1 MRRSFLGERSH
12 GVFAFPFHEL
22 QSLQSAPVRSLLGG
36 VGLRS
41 GGGGPEGGD
50 QRADAVNGQ
59 HVLIGAAFRGPR
71 LFRRIIK
78 AFEIAIMAGEKPRI
92 GLAHMA
98 DAQRI
103 DKARQRNRATLVNR
117 IEQVLNGFQI
127 GRRLFFAVF
136 ALLALV
142 VTGMMSFITSSNAGG
157 GAAVDIGISLE
168 EGLGN
173 EPVWVGLGI
182 LLFVYALII
191 SEVVHRTLAAAL
203 GGIAAILALNYYKS
217 GAALTLAETTTLIE
231 WETIGLLLGMMVM
244 VGVISHTGIFEWFAV
259 QAYKKSKGNVW
270 TLVVILCS
278 VTAVLSAFLDNVTTM
293 LLLTPVTIQLA
304 RVLDLDPIPVLIA
317 EVLFSNIGGAA
328 TMIGDPPNIIIGSM
342 MSESAIAGN
351 TDAGIAGLASQ
362 GVSFNDF
369 IIELAPGI
377 LLTIIP
383 TFMMLKWMYA
393 EEFSGERIR
402 DVEELESK
410 YGVKDA
416 KMLKASGTILGL
428 VILGFFL
435 NPILHIPVSW
445 VALVGAVLMLLV
457 TNPHELEEPLEKV
470 EWTTLIFF
478 AGLFVLIHSL
488 QHLGVIS
495 WIGDQ
500 VESSIIFFDQEYRFV
515 AALVII
521 LWVSAIASAFIDNI
535 PYTITMIP
543 VVLQISVSLN
553 LDLGPLIWALAFGA
567 CLGGNGTLIGASAN
581 VVTAGMSEEAGYPIS
596 FNQFFKAGFPVM
608 LMTVS
613 IITGYV
619 VMVYWVDEVW
629 KWIFLAIALLGIVWQ
644 FYNGKSKGKN
654 WAEALVDDESILKMV
669 PESINSFLEDE

>member
-1 MRRSFLGERSH
+1 MR
-12 GVFAFPFHEL
+12 A
-22 QSLQSAPVRSLLGG
+22 
-36 VGLRS
+36 
-41 GGGGPEGGD
+41 
-50 QRADAVNGQ
+50 NGI
-59 HVLIGAAFRGPR
+59 L
-71 LFRRIIK
+71 
-78 AFEIAIMAGEKPRI
+78 
-92 GLAHMA
+92 
-98 DAQRI
+98 
-103 DKARQRNRATLVNR
+103 NRHPSQW
-117 IEQVLNGFQI
+117 IS
-127 GRRLFFAVF
+127 
-136 ALLALV
+136 LLALIV
-142 VTGMMSFITSSNAGG
+142 AGLMAFITTSNAGG
-157 GAAVDIGISLE
+157 GAGVDIGIKLQE
-168 EGLGN
+168 NLGK

-191 SEVVHRTLAAAL
+191 SEVVHRTLAAAV
-203 GGIAAILALNYYKS
+203 GGLAAIVALNYYKA
-217 GAALTLAETTTLIE
+217 GDALTLAETTTLIE

-244 VGVISHTGIFEWFAV
+244 VGIISHTGIFEWFAV
-259 QAYKKSKGNVW
+259 EAYKKSGGNVW
-270 TLVVILCS
+270 TLVVILCA

-304 RVLDLDPIPVLIA
+304 RVLDLNPIPLLIA

-342 MSESAIAGN
+342 MSETAIEKAGYS
-351 TDAGIAGLASQ
+351 DLASD
-362 GVSFNDF
+362 GVTFNDF

-377 LLTIIP
+377 MLTIVP

-402 DVEELESK
+402 DVQELESK

-416 KMLKASGTILGL
+416 KMLKTSGAVLIL

-435 NPILHIPVSW
+435 NPVLHIPVSW
-445 VALVGAVLMLLV
+445 VALVGAVVMLLV
-457 TNPHELEEPLEKV
+457 TDPHDLEEPLEKV

-500 VESSIIFFDQEYRFV
+500 VEAAIVSFDEEYRFV

-521 LWVSAIASAFIDNI
+521 LWVSAVASAFIDNI

-543 VVLQISVSLN
+543 VVLQISSSLQ
-553 LDLGPLIWALAFGA
+553 LDLGPMIWALAFGA

-596 FNQFFKAGFPVM
+596 FNEFFKAGFPVM

-619 VMVYWVDEVW
+619 VMVYWVAEIF
-629 KWIFLAIALLGIVWQ
+629 KWVLLAVALLGIVWQ
-644 FYNGKSKGKN
+644 YYNGRSKGKS
-654 WAEALVDDESILKMV
+654 WADALVDDESIIDLTV
-669 PESINSFLEDE
+669 AALPLSGDQEE

>member
-1 MRRSFLGERSH
+1 M
-12 GVFAFPFHEL
+12 
-22 QSLQSAPVRSLLGG
+22 SAYY
-36 VGLRS
+36 
-41 GGGGPEGGD
+41 GPISD
-50 QRADAVNGQ
+50 PM
-59 HVLIGAAFRGPR
+59 LI
-71 LFRRIIK
+71 
-78 AFEIAIMAGEKPRI
+78 E
-92 GLAHMA
+92 
-98 DAQRI
+98 
-103 DKARQRNRATLVNR
+103 ATLLPIDMRTNR
-117 IEQVLNGFQI
+117 IL
-127 GRRLFFAVF
+127 RRHPSQWI

-168 EGLGN
+168 KGLGN

-203 GGIAAILALNYYKS
+203 GGIAAILALNHYKS

-259 QAYKKSKGNVW
+259 QAYKKSNGNVW

-500 VESSIIFFDQEYRFV
+500 VESSIIYFDEEYRFV

-553 LDLGPLIWALAFGA
+553 LDLGPMIWALAFGA

-596 FNQFFKAGFPVM
+596 FNKFFKAGFPVM

-613 IITGYV
+613 IITAYV

-654 WAEALVDDESILKMV
+654 WAEALVDDESIIDITIASLPKSK
-669 PESINSFLEDE
+669 PEEE

>member
-1 MRRSFLGERSH
+1 MR
-12 GVFAFPFHEL
+12 A
-22 QSLQSAPVRSLLGG
+22 
-36 VGLRS
+36 
-41 GGGGPEGGD
+41 
-50 QRADAVNGQ
+50 NGI
-59 HVLIGAAFRGPR
+59 L
-71 LFRRIIK
+71 
-78 AFEIAIMAGEKPRI
+78 
-92 GLAHMA
+92 
-98 DAQRI
+98 
-103 DKARQRNRATLVNR
+103 NRHPSQW
-117 IEQVLNGFQI
+117 IS
-127 GRRLFFAVF
+127 
-136 ALLALV
+136 LLALIAA
-142 VTGMMSFITSSNAGG
+142 GLMAFITTSNAGG
-157 GAAVDIGISLE
+157 GAGVDIGIKLQE
-168 EGLGN
+168 NLGK

-191 SEVVHRTLAAAL
+191 SEVVHRTLAAAV
-203 GGIAAILALNYYKS
+203 GGLAAIVALNYYKA
-217 GAALTLAETTTLIE
+217 GDALTLAETTTLIE

-244 VGVISHTGIFEWFAV
+244 VGIISHTGIFEWFAV
-259 QAYKKSKGNVW
+259 EAYKKSGGNVW
-270 TLVVILCS
+270 TLVVILCA

-304 RVLDLDPIPVLIA
+304 RVLDLNPIPLLIA

-342 MSESAIAGN
+342 MSETAIEKAGYS
-351 TDAGIAGLASQ
+351 DLASD
-362 GVSFNDF
+362 GVTFNDF

-377 LLTIIP
+377 MLTIVP

-416 KMLKASGTILGL
+416 KMLKTSGAVLIL

-435 NPILHIPVSW
+435 NPVLHIPVSW
-445 VALVGAVLMLLV
+445 VALVGAVVMLLV
-457 TNPHELEEPLEKV
+457 TDRHDLEEPLEKV

-500 VESSIIFFDQEYRFV
+500 VEAAIVSFDEEYRFV

-521 LWVSAIASAFIDNI
+521 LWVSAVASAFIDNI

-543 VVLQISVSLN
+543 VVLQISSSLQ
-553 LDLGPLIWALAFGA
+553 LDLGPMIWALAFGA

-596 FNQFFKAGFPVM
+596 FNAFFKAGFPVM

-619 VMVYWVDEVW
+619 VMVYWVAEIF
-629 KWIFLAIALLGIVWQ
+629 KWVLLAVALLGIVWQ
-644 FYNGKSKGKN
+644 YYNGRSKGKS
-654 WAEALVDDESILKMV
+654 WADALVDDESIIDLTV
-669 PESINSFLEDE
+669 AALPLSGDQEE

>member
-1 MRRSFLGERSH
+1 MR
-12 GVFAFPFHEL
+12 
-22 QSLQSAPVRSLLGG
+22 
-36 VGLRS
+36 
-41 GGGGPEGGD
+41 
-50 QRADAVNGQ
+50 
-59 HVLIGAAFRGPR
+59 
-71 LFRRIIK
+71 
-78 AFEIAIMAGEKPRI
+78 
-92 GLAHMA
+92 
-98 DAQRI
+98 
-103 DKARQRNRATLVNR
+103 TNR
-117 IEQVLNGFQI
+117 IL
-127 GRRLFFAVF
+127 RRHPSQWISV
-136 ALLALV
+136 LALV
-142 VTGMMSFITSSNAGG
+142 GAGLMAFITSTNAGG
-157 GAAVDIGISLE
+157 GAAVDIGIKLQD
-168 EGLGN
+168 GLGN

-191 SEVVHRTLAAAL
+191 TEVVHRTLAAAV
-203 GGIAAILALNYYKS
+203 GGLAAIVALNHYKT
-217 GAALTLAETTTLIE
+217 GGALTLAETTTLIE

-304 RVLDLDPIPVLIA
+304 RVLDLNPIPLLIA

-342 MSESAIAGN
+342 MSASAIESAGYEN
-351 TDAGIAGLASQ
+351 LASD

-377 LLTIIP
+377 MLTIVP

-393 EEFSGERIR
+393 DEFSGERIR
-402 DVEELESK
+402 DVEELEAK
-410 YGVKDA
+410 YGVKDV
-416 KMLKASGTILGL
+416 KMLKASGTVLTL

-435 NPILHIPVSW
+435 NPIIHIPVSW
-445 VALVGAVLMLLV
+445 VALVGAVVMLLV
-457 TNPHELEEPLEKV
+457 TDRHELEEPLEKV

-500 VESSIIFFDQEYRFV
+500 VESAIIYFDEEYRFV
-515 AALVII
+515 AALVIV

-543 VVLQISVSLN
+543 VVLQISDSLG

-596 FNQFFKAGFPVM
+596 FNVFFKAGFPVM
-608 LMTVS
+608 LMTVT

-619 VMVYWVDEVW
+619 VMVYWVDEIW
-629 KWIFLAIALLGIVWQ
+629 KWILLAVALLGIVWQ
-644 FYNGKSKGKN
+644 YYNGKSKGKN
-654 WAEALVDDESILKMV
+654 WAEALVDDESIIDITVAALPLSSK
-669 PESINSFLEDE
+669 EEE

>member
-1 MRRSFLGERSH
+1 M
-12 GVFAFPFHEL
+12 
-22 QSLQSAPVRSLLGG
+22 SAYY
-36 VGLRS
+36 
-41 GGGGPEGGD
+41 GPISD
-50 QRADAVNGQ
+50 PM
-59 HVLIGAAFRGPR
+59 LI
-71 LFRRIIK
+71 
-78 AFEIAIMAGEKPRI
+78 E
-92 GLAHMA
+92 
-98 DAQRI
+98 
-103 DKARQRNRATLVNR
+103 ATLLPNDMRTNR
-117 IEQVLNGFQI
+117 ILSRHPSQWI
-127 GRRLFFAVF
+127 

-157 GAAVDIGISLE
+157 GAAVDIGISLKS
-168 EGLGN
+168 GLGN

-203 GGIAAILALNYYKS
+203 GGIAAILALNHYKS

-259 QAYKKSKGNVW
+259 QAYKKSNGNVW

-500 VESSIIFFDQEYRFV
+500 VESSIIYFDEEYRFV

-553 LDLGPLIWALAFGA
+553 LDLGPMIWALAFGA

-613 IITGYV
+613 IITAYV

-654 WAEALVDDESILKMV
+654 WAEALVDDESIIDITIASLPKSK
-669 PESINSFLEDE
+669 PEEE